1 MEKVTEKEIVERI
14 NKEFDMMN
22 KSEVQIDWD
31 RELTFALYLIVKFGR
46 ILKKS
51 YEEMLETFIG
61 NKVRDCQKQLN
72 LTDDE
77 VKGKYER
84 MKKLENKIEQTQSLL
99 FEARAL
105 IKTCALATDSCITDK
120 ELQLWRQEEVFVLL
134 KKVNSILASIETL
147 WDS

>member
-1 MEKVTEKEIVERI
+1 
-14 NKEFDMMN
+14 
-22 KSEVQIDWD
+22 
-31 RELTFALYLIVKFGR
+31 
-46 ILKKS
+46 
-51 YEEMLETFIG
+51 
-61 NKVRDCQKQLN
+61 
-72 LTDDE
+72 
-77 VKGKYER
+77 
-84 MKKLENKIEQTQSLL
+84 MKNQENKIEQTQSLL